1 MAGAS
6 LVLLLAG
13 CLFAVAAMLARHAVD
28 YRLVG
33 TDAGVDVDVS
43 DIEERQGLM
52 GVQGGLALN

>member
-13 CLFAVAAMLARHAVD
+13 ALFAAAALLARHAVD

-33 TDAGVDVDVS
+33 VQQAIEGDLES

-52 GVQGGLALN
+52 APEGHQ